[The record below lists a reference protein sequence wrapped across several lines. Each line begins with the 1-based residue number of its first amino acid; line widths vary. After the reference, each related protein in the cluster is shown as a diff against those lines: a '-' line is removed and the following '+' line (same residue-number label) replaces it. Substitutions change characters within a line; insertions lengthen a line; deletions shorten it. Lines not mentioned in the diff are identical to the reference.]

1 MRDSE
6 KLAEIK
12 QARKELLQPPKKYT
26 VSVDNTVAPSP
37 YSVMPSRVFADTR
50 IQNASIRVLGTLC
63 CHANKYSGIVFT
75 NQLTIGNRLG
85 ISKQAVSRQ
94 MRLLEKCGYIKK
106 IYKENPLRKKGR
118 KGATWRVI
126 YDPATTDEDI
136 LAHNKPE
143 FVEQQDAEETLKVIA
158 KSQPDVDLSVKKSKP
173 DVDFTNTKVNLGV
186 DQEAK
191 KVNLGV
197 DQNYSTITN
206 STSIREISMK
216 ICTVYAKERE
226 TRLGTMAGWQNDERQ
241 IAIVEKYLAS
251 GYSKNTILKTF
262 LTSLNYYA
270 KSGKRPPFSLGY
282 YDSYFNKQDKP
293 TVQDVIR
300 KTVGRSKFTS
310 RTKHR

>member
-6 KLAEIK
+6 KLLDIK
-12 QARKELLQPPKKYT
+12 QARHELLQPPKKHT
-26 VSVDNTVAPSP
+26 MSVDNTVAPSP
-37 YSVMPSRVFADTR
+37 FSVMPSRVFADQR

-136 LAHNKPE
+136 LARNKPD

-158 KSQPDVDLSVKKSKP
+158 KSQPDVDKVKKT
-173 DVDFTNTKVNLGV
+173 DDRKVNLGV
-186 DQEAK
+186 DQQAK
-191 KVNLGV
+191 KVNLEV

-206 STSIREISMK
+206 STSIREISTK
-216 ICTVYAKERE
+216 ICTVYARERE
-226 TRLGTMAGWQNDERQ
+226 TRLGSMAGWQNDERQ
-241 IAIVEKYLAS
+241 IAIVEKYLAQ
-251 GYSKNTILKTF
+251 GHSKNTILKTF
-262 LTSLNYYA
+262 LTSLNHYA

-282 YDSYFNKQDKP
+282 YDSFFNNNEKP
-293 TVQDVIR
+293 TVNDIIR

>member
-6 KLAEIK
+6 KLLEIK
-12 QARKELLQPPKKYT
+12 QARHELLQPPKKHT
-26 VSVDNTVAPSP
+26 MSVDNTVAPSP
-37 YSVMPSRVFADTR
+37 FSVMPSRVFADQR

-94 MRLLEKCGYIKK
+94 MRLLEKCGFIKK

-136 LAHNKPE
+136 LARNKPD
-143 FVEQQDAEETLKVIA
+143 FVEAQDAEETLKVIA
-158 KSQPDVDLSVKKSKP
+158 KSQPDVDKVKNP
-173 DVDFTNTKVNLGV
+173 TDTKVNLGV
-186 DQEAK
+186 DQQAK
-191 KVNLGV
+191 KVNLEV

-216 ICTVYAKERE
+216 ICTVYARERE
-226 TRLGTMAGWQNDERQ
+226 TRLGSMAGWQNDERQ
-241 IAIVEKYLAS
+241 IAIVEKYLAQ
-251 GYSKNTILKTF
+251 GHSKNTILKTF
-262 LTSLNYYA
+262 LTSLNHYA

-282 YDSYFNKQDKP
+282 YDSFFNNNEKP
-293 TVQDVIR
+293 TVNDIIR